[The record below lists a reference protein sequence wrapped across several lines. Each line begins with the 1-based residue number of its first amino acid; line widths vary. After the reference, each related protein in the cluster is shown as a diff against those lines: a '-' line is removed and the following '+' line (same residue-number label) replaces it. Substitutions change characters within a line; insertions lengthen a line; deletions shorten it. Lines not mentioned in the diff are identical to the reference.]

1 MDVLD
6 AADRATESACDI
18 SPQDHLDPKQKAN
31 NRWSSDKGKGSFGN
45 LRWATPSQQQKE
57 NRKEKEKEIE
67 SEKTPQHLMDG
78 EIAWYCPRPH
88 PLSIIVNMSSD
99 RAISIIASAAGD
111 PRDVEH
117 KSKKLVIVLAHEV

>member
-1 MDVLD
+1 MPL
-6 AADRATESACDI
+6 
-18 SPQDHLDPKQKAN
+18 QDHLDPEEKAN

-45 LRWATPSQQQKE
+45 LRWATLSQQRKE

-88 PLSIIVNMSSD
+88 PLSIIVNKSSTERYRSLPLLLVQGC
-99 RAISIIASAAGD
+99 RAVVGGD
-111 PRDVEH
+111 GRG
-117 KSKKLVIVLAHEV
+117 